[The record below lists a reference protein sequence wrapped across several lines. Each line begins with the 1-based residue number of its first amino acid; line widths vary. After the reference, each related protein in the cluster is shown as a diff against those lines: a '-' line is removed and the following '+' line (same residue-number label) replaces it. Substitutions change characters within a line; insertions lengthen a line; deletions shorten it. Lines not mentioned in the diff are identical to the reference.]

1 MNGVIQQVSDAG
13 GTAQPLT
20 RFDKGEATHRWPEF
34 LPGGKSMLFAG
45 GPTTGNWVTAQV
57 AVQSPTGER
66 RKLIE
71 GGTTPA
77 IKLALAHRRTAELC
91 KRMTSVTEIKQT
103 AAKNEFLIT
112 WRVAG
117 GYRAAQEI
125 KFERSFAGLEVVM
138 DTEDYDYGFLILP
151 LGRLLKNLALKV
163 SGVIQVG

>member
-1 MNGVIQQVSDAG
+1 VNGVIQQVSDAG

-117 GYRAAQEI
+117 G
-125 KFERSFAGLEVVM
+125 
-138 DTEDYDYGFLILP
+138 T
-151 LGRLLKNLALKV
+151 GRRKKLSLSEALLV
-163 SGVIQVG
+163 